1 MSAFV
6 NGIWKSGNNLLLK
19 LCNELGLPTANRG
32 VATHLFYGKGARL
45 RRLIR
50 SSFLDTPIP
59 VGLETPFNVGEP
71 WLRRRLRG
79 AAGTALG
86 GHAAYSSRMVDV
98 LRSEGFQAL
107 SIIRDPRDVLVSY
120 ARWIPTRPD
129 MYSFAYFNALEE
141 RDRIKALIT
150 GGAGGGFVFDD
161 FGSVLDRAQ
170 GWMHDDRV
178 CHVRFED
185 LVGASGGGDTSKQ
198 LEAVA
203 AIAAALDQKDA
214 DLEAIS
220 VRLFGGTKTFRAGRI
235 GAWTDV
241 FDDELT
247 ELFNASI
254 GARRLALY
262 GYE

>member
-32 VATHLFYGKGARL
+32 VATHLFYGRGARL

-50 SSFLDTPIP
+50 SSFLDTPVP

-71 WLRRRLRG
+71 WLRRRLKST
-79 AAGTALG
+79 AGTALG
-86 GHAAYSSRMVDV
+86 GHAAYSSRMVDI
-98 LRSEGFQAL
+98 LLSEGFRPL

-120 ARWIPTRPD
+120 ARWIPSRPD
-129 MYSFAYFNALEE
+129 MYSYAYFNALDE

-150 GGAGGGFVFDD
+150 GGEGGGFAFDG
-161 FGSVLDRAQ
+161 FASVLDRAQ
-170 GWMHDDRV
+170 GWMHDERV
-178 CHVRFED
+178 CLVRFED
-185 LVGASGGGDTSKQ
+185 LVGASGGGDPAKQ
-198 LEAVA
+198 MAAVA
-203 AIAAALDQKDA
+203 SVASALERTDA

-220 VRLFGGTKTFRAGRI
+220 HRLFGGTKTFRAGRI
-235 GAWTDV
+235 GAWNSV
-241 FDDELT
+241 FDDELDA
-247 ELFNASI
+247 LFSTHV
-254 GARRLALY
+254 GARRLHLY